1 MKSIRVFL
9 AVALVLLV
17 ALPVWA
23 GSLPT
28 ATPEK
33 VGLSSERLERIGALM
48 QEHVDAGQTAGE
60 LGMIAKDGKVAYF
73 DTRGFQD
80 REAGT
85 PMEKDTIF
93 RIYSMSK
100 PITSVGLMMLFEEGR
115 FLLQEPVSKYIP
127 ELGGLRVAA
136 SEEEIK
142 AVETNGSDMSIEL
155 GRAQTTDEDG
165 IQTVPAQRDMTIQDL
180 LRHTAGLTYGF
191 FGNTKVDQAY
201 RKASILS
208 NPNLE
213 DMIEKLGEIPLLFQP
228 GTQWHYSVAVDVQGR
243 LIEVL
248 SGQRFDDFLEER
260 IFEPLG
266 MDDTGFYVPEAK
278 AKRLAQ
284 VYRPDGKGGLNPIP
298 WSDSSNYLNPPT
310 FFSGGGGLVSTAEDY
325 MRFCL
330 MHLNGGEL
338 DGVRILGRKTVEL
351 MRTNHLGD
359 VTMGR
364 GATGFGLGFSVA
376 LDQGRIGAQGSVGT
390 YSWGGAAGTSFW
402 IDPVENMVGVYM
414 VQIMGGGIPGQSYF
428 KNLAYQ
434 ALID

>member
-9 AVALVLLV
+9 AMTLVLFV

-23 GSLPT
+23 GPLPV
-28 ATPEK
+28 AAPEE
-33 VGLSSERLERIGALM
+33 VGLSSERLDRISALM
-48 QEHVDAGQTAGE
+48 QKHVDAGQTAGE
-60 LGMIAKDGKVAYF
+60 LGMIARNGKVAYF
-73 DTRGFQD
+73 ETRGFQD

-85 PMEKDTIF
+85 PMKKDTIF

-100 PITSVGLMMLFEEGR
+100 PITSVGLMMLYEEGR

-136 SEEEIK
+136 TEGEIK
-142 AVETNGSDMSIEL
+142 TAATDGSDVEMDL
-155 GRAQTTDEDG
+155 GSSQGAGEDG

-208 NPNLE
+208 NHNLE

-228 GTQWHYSVAVDVQGR
+228 GTRWHYSVAVDVQGR

-248 SGQRFDDFLEER
+248 SGQPFDRFLEER
-260 IFEPLG
+260 IFSPLG
-266 MDDTGFYVPEAK
+266 MKDTGFYVPKAK
-278 AKRLAQ
+278 AERLSQ
-284 VYRPDGKGGLNPIP
+284 VYRPDRKGGLNPIP
-298 WSDSSNYLNPPT
+298 WDDSSEYLNPPT

-359 VTMGR
+359 VTMG
-364 GATGFGLGFSVA
+364 GGGTGFGLGFAVA
-376 LDQGRIGAQGSVGT
+376 LDQGRIGAQGSVGS

-402 IDPVENMVGVYM
+402 IDPAENMAGVYM
-414 VQIMGGGIPGQSYF
+414 VQIMGGGIPGRSYF

-434 ALID
+434 AIVD